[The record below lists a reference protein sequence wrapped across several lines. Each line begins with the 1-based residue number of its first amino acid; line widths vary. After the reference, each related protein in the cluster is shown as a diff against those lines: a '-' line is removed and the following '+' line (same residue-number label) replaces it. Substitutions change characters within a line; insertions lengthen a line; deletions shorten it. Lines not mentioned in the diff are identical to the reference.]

1 MSYTII
7 WFAKHRP
14 DAASKTVHVSR
25 AALWGSLV
33 AVFVAVPAVFFYLGA
48 RDGAPNA
55 VRDRLEKQIFEF
67 SELTTRAKKTEED
80 FKSLQR
86 RYQDLQKEYL
96 SETGT
101 RAELEARLEIV
112 ENARASALQRLDD
125 AEKKQVELNDK
136 LAMYK
141 DIFKPSEEAIP
152 IQCYNIDASETSE
165 GVRYNMSLM
174 KTDNKD
180 NDMVN
185 LDLQMR
191 VLTGANVV
199 ALGEAN
205 TEKADRTRTTSLT
218 REVALSGIIRGDFPK
233 KGMRVLDV
241 RGYDKSGK
249 KLLAHCWKVF

>member
-33 AVFVAVPAVFFYLGA
+33 AVFVVVPAVFFYLGA

-136 LAMYK
+136 LAME
-141 DIFKPSEEAIP
+141 P
-152 IQCYNIDASETSE
+152 
-165 GVRYNMSLM
+165 
-174 KTDNKD
+174 
-180 NDMVN
+180 
-185 LDLQMR
+185 
-191 VLTGANVV
+191 
-199 ALGEAN
+199 
-205 TEKADRTRTTSLT
+205 
-218 REVALSGIIRGDFPK
+218 
-233 KGMRVLDV
+233 
-241 RGYDKSGK
+241 
-249 KLLAHCWKVF
+249 